1 METSKTKTPALLQA
15 KNALKD
21 YLKKHNLDPTKDWR
35 EDKVYGKEIT
45 RLVTRLNIERDK
57 VLDRYP
63 YTDLQNEIKFTKMK
77 KEKTKKVKAENE
89 AKKAK
94 VTKETPAPVKETK
107 EAKKSK
113 PEAGAKEKKART
125 SAPTKYDYP
134 QIDGR
139 EMTSAEKK
147 KYRAEQRR
155 LANGGEAK
163 PKKAKE
169 AKPSKKEA
177 PATEAPVKEKKAKK
191 AKNETVPEK
200 PLKVNKAKKVKK
212 EED

>member
-35 EDKVYGKEIT
+35 EDKVHGKEVT
-45 RLVTRLNIERDK
+45 QLVTRLNIERDK

-77 KEKTKKVKAENE
+77 KEKTKKAKAEKE

-94 VTKETPAPVKETK
+94 VAKETPAPVKETK
-107 EAKKSK
+107 EAKESK

-125 SAPTKYDYP
+125 SASTKYDYP

-155 LANGGEAK
+155 LANGG
-163 PKKAKE
+163 KAKE

-177 PATEAPVKEKKAKK
+177 PAAEAPVKEKKAKK
-191 AKNETVPEK
+191 AKKETVPEK
-200 PLKVNKAKKVKK
+200 PLKVKKAKKVKK

>member
-35 EDKVYGKEIT
+35 EDKVHGKEVT

-57 VLDRYP
+57 ILDRYP

-77 KEKTKKVKAENE
+77 KEKTKKAKAEKE

-94 VTKETPAPVKETK
+94 VAKETLAPVKENK
-107 EAKKSK
+107 EAKESK

-155 LANGGEAK
+155 LANGG
-163 PKKAKE
+163 KAKE

-177 PATEAPVKEKKAKK
+177 PAAEAPVKEKKAKK
-191 AKNETVPEK
+191 AKNEAVPEK
-200 PLKVNKAKKVKK
+200 PLKVKKAKKVKK

>member
-35 EDKVYGKEIT
+35 EDKVHGKEVT

-57 VLDRYP
+57 ILDRYP

-77 KEKTKKVKAENE
+77 KEKTKKAKAEKE

-94 VTKETPAPVKETK
+94 VAKETLAPVKENK
-107 EAKKSK
+107 EAKESK

-155 LANGGEAK
+155 LANGG
-163 PKKAKE
+163 KAKE

-177 PATEAPVKEKKAKK
+177 PAAEAPVKEKKAKK
-191 AKNETVPEK
+191 AKKEAVPEK
-200 PLKVNKAKKVKK
+200 PLKVKKAKKVKK

>member
-35 EDKVYGKEIT
+35 EDKVHGKEVT

-57 VLDRYP
+57 ILDRYP

-77 KEKTKKVKAENE
+77 KEKTKKAKAEKE

-94 VTKETPAPVKETK
+94 VAKETPAPVKETK
-107 EAKKSK
+107 EAKESK
-113 PEAGAKEKKART
+113 PESGAKDKKART

-155 LANGGEAK
+155 LANGG
-163 PKKAKE
+163 KAKE

-177 PATEAPVKEKKAKK
+177 PAAEAPVKEKKANK
-191 AKNETVPEK
+191 AKKEAVPEK
-200 PLKVNKAKKVKK
+200 PLKVKKAKKVKK

>member
-35 EDKVYGKEIT
+35 EDKVHGKEVT
-45 RLVTRLNIERDK
+45 QLVTRLNIERDK

-77 KEKTKKVKAENE
+77 KEKTKKAKAEKE

-94 VTKETPAPVKETK
+94 VAKETPAPVKETK
-107 EAKKSK
+107 EAKESK

-155 LANGGEAK
+155 LSNGG
-163 PKKAKE
+163 KAKE

-177 PATEAPVKEKKAKK
+177 PAAEAPVKEKKAKK
-191 AKNETVPEK
+191 AKKETVPEK
-200 PLKVNKAKKVKK
+200 PLKVKKAKKVKK